1 MDLKQA
7 SPPLSTKMLNAAG
20 GAHTKRHHDEP
31 TSLFKSACEQFRAS
45 LSEKQRQVFKEYPD
59 ATSMLKALRDQA
71 ERHPTHRSLL
81 TRCCKKI
88 LALSTMMEPYF
99 DVINIFVSS
108 HPEFAAIAWGALR
121 LVFVV
126 CPAIHP
132 FQPPL
137 GSWTESVL
145 VGNKSCAVP
154 RASLR
159 VV

>member
-1 MDLKQA
+1 MDLNHA
-7 SPPLSTKMLNAAG
+7 SPPLGTKMLDAAD
-20 GAHTKRHHDEP
+20 GAHAKRHHDEP

-71 ERHPTHRSLL
+71 EQHPRHRSLL

-126 CPAIHP
+126 RPALRPFHP
-132 FQPPL
+132 RF
-137 GSWTESVL
+137 GS
-145 VGNKSCAVP
+145 
-154 RASLR
+154 
-159 VV
+159 